1 MKVEV
6 RHTANIISVCEVIG
20 EVVNV
25 FKTWHEADFTERKL
39 KKLSEKRTDLKSK
52 RGKNNENTKEDQNS
66 AL

>member
-6 RHTANIISVCEVIG
+6 RHTANIISVVEVING

-39 KKLSEKRTDLKSK
+39 NNYLKKHGMEI
-52 RGKNNENTKEDQNS
+52 
-66 AL
+66 

>member
-6 RHTANIISVCEVIG
+6 RHTANIISIVEVINN

-39 KKLSEKRTDLKSK
+39 NNYLKKHGMKIWKAVKHYDKHKLS
-52 RGKNNENTKEDQNS
+52 
-66 AL
+66 